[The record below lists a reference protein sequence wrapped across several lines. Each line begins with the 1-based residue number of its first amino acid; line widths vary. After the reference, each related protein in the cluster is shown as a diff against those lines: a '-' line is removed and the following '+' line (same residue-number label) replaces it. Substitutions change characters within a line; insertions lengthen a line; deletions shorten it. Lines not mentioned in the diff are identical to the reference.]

1 MSRAPGWYEEEVSEV
16 PAELN
21 EPQLQ
26 AVTHVDGPLLVF
38 AGAGSG
44 KTRVITYRV
53 AHLVATH
60 GVAPYRILSV
70 TFTNKA
76 AQEMRARLVGLL
88 GPSVAGDLWVGTF
101 HATCA
106 KLLRRH
112 HDAVGLGRDFV
123 IYDDGDQKSLVQ
135 RILREQKVDEKKF
148 TPRIVLGRIH
158 AHKQEGLGP
167 EDLGDEYVDRV
178 VRPVFAQYEKSLRD
192 SNACDFDDL
201 LLHVLRMLEARP
213 SDEDELTFP
222 PPPLTPL
229 EAAGAALRRKFEYVL
244 VDEFQDTNSVQYR
257 LVRALA
263 PHGNLAV
270 VGDDDQSI
278 YSWRGADVRNIRGF
292 VKDFPEARVVRLEQ
306 NYRSTQRIVRAAL
319 AVVSRSK
326 DRVPKDLWTENEEGT
341 PLVVRTT
348 TGERDEA
355 QQVAETLLAFRRDG
369 LVLDEMAVLYRTH
382 AQSRVLEEAMRSAR
396 LPYRVF
402 GGQRFFERAE
412 VKDLLAYL
420 RLVVN
425 PRSDVDFLRIVNVPP
440 RGIGATTVERLV
452 AAATREEL
460 PLSEALPGLV
470 RGTIDSD
477 LPAGARRKL
486 AVFQDLLDGLGR
498 TQAAG
503 ALPSELAQRALDD
516 SGYATMLE
524 DEDTDESASRLENVR
539 ELVGSIAEW
548 EQAHEAPSLAAFLE
562 ETALVTAGD
571 ERTARDADAVTLMT
585 VHAAKGL
592 EYRAVVLTG
601 LEEDL
606 FPYRREGEQEDI
618 EEERR
623 LAYVAITRAKE
634 RLVLTHATSRVLF
647 GQVRPGRPSR
657 FLTELPR
664 EDFEHVRYDGWIPP
678 SSRSG
683 PPSSYGPSSYGPS
696 SYGSSYGPSSYGPR
710 GTSQTPPSSMPRSQ
724 PFAHPQR
731 PSAPARAEGER
742 FVERDEHVHLDHD
755 DVHHDPVDDHGDDR
769 AAGRRVRHRKFG
781 EGVLVEWRRGPEP
794 KIVARFPK
802 YGTLTIDPRFVEVVE

>member
-1 MSRAPGWYEEEVSEV
+1 M
-16 PAELN
+16 
-21 EPQLQ
+21 
-26 AVTHVDGPLLVF
+26 
-38 AGAGSG
+38 
-44 KTRVITYRV
+44 
-53 AHLVATH
+53 
-60 GVAPYRILSV
+60 
-70 TFTNKA
+70 
-76 AQEMRARLVGLL
+76 
-88 GPSVAGDLWVGTF
+88 
-101 HATCA
+101 
-106 KLLRRH
+106 
-112 HDAVGLGRDFV
+112 
-123 IYDDGDQKSLVQ
+123 
-135 RILREQKVDEKKF
+135 
-148 TPRIVLGRIH
+148 
-158 AHKQEGLGP
+158 
-167 EDLGDEYVDRV
+167 
-178 VRPVFAQYEKSLRD
+178 
-192 SNACDFDDL
+192 
-201 LLHVLRMLEARP
+201 
-213 SDEDELTFP
+213 
-222 PPPLTPL
+222 
-229 EAAGAALRRKFEYVL
+229 
-244 VDEFQDTNSVQYR
+244 
-257 LVRALA
+257 
-263 PHGNLAV
+263 

-292 VKDFPEARVVRLEQ
+292 VKDFPEAKVVRLEQ

-326 DRVPKDLWTENEEGT
+326 DRVPKDLWTENEEGS

-440 RGIGATTVERLV
+440 RGIGTTTVERLV
-452 AAATREEL
+452 SAATREEL

-516 SGYATMLE
+516 SGYASSLE
-524 DEDTDESASRLENVR
+524 DEDTDESVSRLENVR

-592 EYRAVVLTG
+592 EYRAVILTG

-678 SSRSG
+678 SSRSPSFVVWVLVVRAARHVADAPPRCRVRSRSRTHSARARQRG
-683 PPSSYGPSSYGPS
+683 PRAS
-696 SYGSSYGPSSYGPR
+696 GSSSATSTSTSTTTTCTTTPWTTTATTGSRGVGCDTASSERASSSSGVAAPSRRSWRASRSTGRSPSIRGSSRSWSERRRYFTLVLQPRRIFTSSLPGSALSASHLGP
-710 GTSQTPPSSMPRSQ
+710 
-724 PFAHPQR
+724 
-731 PSAPARAEGER
+731 
-742 FVERDEHVHLDHD
+742 
-755 DVHHDPVDDHGDDR
+755 
-769 AAGRRVRHRKFG
+769 
-781 EGVLVEWRRGPEP
+781 
-794 KIVARFPK
+794 
-802 YGTLTIDPRFVEVVE
+802 

>member
-1 MSRAPGWYEEEVSEV
+1 M

-21 EPQLQ
+21 EPQLA

-60 GVAPYRILSV
+60 DVAPYRILAV

-88 GPSVAGDLWVGTF
+88 GPSLAAELWVGTF

-112 HDAVGLGRDFV
+112 HEAVGLGRDFV

-135 RILREQKVDEKKF
+135 RILREQKVDERQF
-148 TPRIVLGRIH
+148 PPRMVLGRIH
-158 AHKQEGLGP
+158 AHKQEARGP
-167 EDLGDEYVDRV
+167 EAMGDEYVDRV
-178 VRPVFAQYEKSLRD
+178 VRPVFEQYERSLRD

-213 SDEDELTFP
+213 RDEDELAFP
-222 PPPLTPL
+222 PPPPSPI
-229 EAAGAALRRKFEYVL
+229 EAAGAALRRKFEFVL
-244 VDEFQDTNSVQYR
+244 VDEFQDTNAVQYR

-292 VKDFPEARVVRLEQ
+292 SRDFPDAKVVRLEQ

-326 DRVPKDLWTENEEGT
+326 ERVPKDLWTANEEGAQI
-341 PLVVRTT
+341 VVRTT

-355 QQVAETLLAFRRDG
+355 QQVAETILGLRRDG
-369 LVLDEMAVLYRTH
+369 FVLDEIAVLYRTH
-382 AQSRVLEEAMRSAR
+382 AQSRVLEEAMRAAR

-425 PRSDVDFLRIVNVPP
+425 PKSDVDFLRVVNVPA
-440 RGIGATTVERLV
+440 RGIGSTTLERLV
-452 AAATREEL
+452 QAAGRAGV
-460 PLSEALPGLV
+460 PLSEATPAV
-470 RGTIDSD
+470 IRGTLASD
-477 LPAGARRKL
+477 LAPAARRKL
-486 AVFQDLLDGLGR
+486 AVFHELLGALSAA
-498 TQAAG
+498 QARG
-503 ALPSELAQRALDD
+503 ALPSEIAQQALDD
-516 SGYATMLE
+516 SGYARMLE
-524 DEDTDESASRLENVR
+524 DEDTDEAVSRLENLR

-548 EQAHEAPSLAAFLE
+548 EQGQEAPSLAAFLE

-571 ERTARDADAVTLMT
+571 ERAARDVDAVTLMT

-592 EYRAVVLTG
+592 EYRAVLLTG

-606 FPYRREGEQEDI
+606 FPYRRDGEREDI

-647 GQVRPGRPSR
+647 GQLRPGRPSR
-657 FLTELPR
+657 FLTELPP
-664 EDFEHVRYDGWIPP
+664 DDVEHVRYDGWIPAAGRALGRAP
-678 SSRSG
+678 SSAPVSWAAPRWA
-683 PPSSYGPSSYGPS
+683 
-696 SYGSSYGPSSYGPR
+696 GSDAPR
-710 GTSQTPPSSMPRSQ
+710 G
-724 PFAHPQR
+724 PFSHPQR
-731 PSAPARAEGER
+731 APEAPKGPARSPGER
-742 FVERDEHVHLDHD
+742 YVERDEHVHDGHD
-755 DVHHDPVDDHGDDR
+755 GDD
-769 AAGRRVRHRKFG
+769 APSGQRVRHRRFG
-781 EGVLVEWRRGPEP
+781 EGVVVEWRRGPEP
-794 KIVARFPK
+794 KIVARFPDH
-802 YGTLTIDPRFVEVVE
+802 GTLTLDPRFVELVE